1 MNTQVKAVVELCTQ
15 ASWDGSLNFPQIL
28 DKLAGAG
35 IEGYYND
42 LRGAKRT
49 HYLPNGDSI
58 EIVGHPAK
66 TPIAETFDAAR
77 VEAAVRQSQRNEHT
91 YPEFCEKIAA
101 AGCAAYIVSLPGRR
115 AVYLG
120 RTGEAYIEPFP
131 GAK

>member
-1 MNTQVKAVVELCTQ
+1 MNTQAIAETCTQ

-28 DKLAGAG
+28 EKLAVAG

-42 LRGAKRT
+42 LRSAKRT
-49 HYLPNGDSI
+49 HYLPNSDNI
-58 EIVGHPAK
+58 EIAGHPAR
-66 TPIAETFDAAR
+66 TPIAETFDAKR

-101 AGCAAYIVSLPGRR
+101 AGCAAYIVSLLGRR
-115 AVYLG
+115 AIYLG
-120 RTGEAYIEPFP
+120 RTGETYVEPFP